1 MISLSPET
9 ESLARR
15 VADRRGVSVDAAV
28 RDALEATAG
37 PAAHPPRRRMT
48 AAKML
53 SFAASVAALPLLDHR
68 TPEAILDEVNGP

>member
-9 ESLARR
+9 ERLARR
-15 VADRRGVSVDAAV
+15 VADFRGVSVDVAV
-28 RDALEATAG
+28 RDALEATAV
-37 PAAHPPRRRMT
+37 PASQPPRRRMT

-53 SFAASVAALPLLDHR
+53 SFAAAVAALPLLDPR